1 MYCKISHLS
10 FKIFQQL
17 RDDVSFR
24 ITDLWENHGDHPKEI
39 RDRIHSL
46 STYIL
51 GLQAPPVSISHL
63 SIFTEHESYLYLL
76 NDMRLLMFLYPPALI
91 LPHQL

>member
-1 MYCKISHLS
+1 MYRKIYRLS

-24 ITDLWENHGDHPKEI
+24 IADLWENRGDRPKEI
-39 RDRIHSL
+39 RDGIRSL

-51 GLQAPPVSISHL
+51 DLQAPPVSISHL
-63 SIFTEHESYLYLL
+63 SVFTEHESYLYLL
-76 NDMRLLMFLYPPALI
+76 NEVGLLMFLYPPALI
-91 LPHQL
+91 LPH